1 MPHSLQ
7 TLNAI
12 SYSFDEVMDMFA
24 LTQDELK
31 MRILHYN
38 AGISSFAAT
47 MHFRDAL
54 VVAADVIYSASGK
67 TLENQILQGQQALKK
82 EIETHPERFALKQSV
97 ETWLTAHE
105 GRNVLFLEDF
115 EAGKAEKR
123 YIAASLPNLPF
134 EDETFDL
141 VLVAHHFFMKAQAL
155 EAMLADLVELTRVAN
170 EVRIFPLLTDAAS
183 LPNSVGELAAHLQ
196 HQGLG
201 VEIKSSHFEL
211 QKHGN
216 ALMRIFNPSC
226 SVARHQKFQ
235 G

>member
-1 MPHSLQ
+1 MSHNLP
-7 TLNAI
+7 TLNAF

-47 MHFRDAL
+47 MHFRDGM
-54 VVAADVIYSASGK
+54 VIAADAIYSESAPN
-67 TLENQILQGQQALKK
+67 LEKQILQGQQALKK
-82 EIETHPERFALKQSV
+82 EIETYPERFALKQSV

-115 EAGKAEKR
+115 EAGKTQKR
-123 YIAASLPNLPF
+123 YIAASLPHLPF
-134 EDETFDL
+134 EGEAFDL
-141 VLVAHHFFMKAQAL
+141 VLVAHHFFMQAKNL
-155 EAMLADLVELTRVAN
+155 ETMLADLAELTRVAN
-170 EVRIFPLLTDAAS
+170 EVRIFPLLSDSAS
-183 LPNSVGELAAHLQ
+183 LPHSVGEIAAHLQ
-196 HQGLG
+196 HLGLG

-211 QKHGN
+211 QKQGN
-216 ALMRIFNPSC
+216 ALMRVFNPSC
-226 SVARHQKFQ
+226 SVTQHQKFQ